1 MSRLASLR
9 RVARAAGALAWTAAE
24 FVALEAKLLAQT
36 GDVDAEAEREL
47 QRWCRGLLR
56 LGGIELRIDG
66 ACEPARRG
74 RLVIANHRSAYDIVI
89 LYALFGGSMLSRA
102 EVAGWPIFGHAAR
115 RSQTIFVDRSSP
127 QSGFRA
133 IRSIREALQRGRT
146 VTVFPE
152 GTTFAGDDLRPFAAG
167 AFAAARGLDVD
178 VVPVGLAYPAGTEY
192 VEDSILDHITNLTGR
207 RRVPVGVAIGAARR
221 PEGKPDRLLR
231 ECEAEVTSLIARAR
245 ARL

>member
-1 MSRLASLR
+1 MSRLAPLLR
-9 RVARAAGALAWTAAE
+9 VVRAGGALAWTAAE
-24 FVALEAKLLAQT
+24 FAALEAKLLVRT
-36 GDVDAEAEREL
+36 GDDDARAEREL

-56 LGGIELRIDG
+56 LGGVELRIDG
-66 ACEPARRG
+66 GCAPARGG

-115 RSQTIFVDRSSP
+115 RSRTIFVDRASP
-127 QSGFRA
+127 RSGFKA

-152 GTTFAGDDLRPFAAG
+152 GTTFPGDKLRPFAAG

-178 VVPVGLAYPAGTEY
+178 VIPVGLAYPFGTEY
-192 VEDSILDHITNLTGR
+192 VEDTMLAHLANLTGR
-207 RRVPVGVAIGAARR
+207 RGVPVGVAVGAPRR
-221 PEGKPDRLLR
+221 PDGRPEQLLR
-231 ECEAEVTSLIARAR
+231 ACEAEVAALIARAR
-245 ARL
+245 AQL

>member
-1 MSRLASLR
+1 MSRLAPVLR
-9 RVARAAGALAWTAAE
+9 FARASGALAWTAAE
-24 FVALEAKLLAQT
+24 FVALEAKLLVQRD
-36 GDVDAEAEREL
+36 DVEARAEREL

-56 LGGIELRIDG
+56 LAGVELRLD
-66 ACEPARRG
+66 AAWPPARRG

-115 RSQTIFVDRSSP
+115 RSQTIFVDRASP
-127 QSGFRA
+127 RSGFKA
-133 IRSIREALQRGRT
+133 IRSIREALLRGRT

-152 GTTFAGDDLRPFAAG
+152 GTTFAGDELRPFAAG

-178 VVPVGLAYPAGTEY
+178 IVPVGLAYPVGTEY
-192 VEDSILDHITNLTGR
+192 VEDEILDHLANLTGR
-207 RRVPVGVAIGAARR
+207 RRVPVGVAVGAPRR
-221 PEGKPDRLLR
+221 PERRPERLLR
-231 ECEAEVTSLIARAR
+231 ECEVEVATLIARAR

>member
-1 MSRLASLR
+1 MSRWARLLRVGRAS
-9 RVARAAGALAWTAAE
+9 GALAWTAAE
-24 FVALEAKLLAQT
+24 FVALEAKLAVGT
-36 GDVDAEAEREL
+36 EDIDVRAEREL

-56 LGGIELRIDG
+56 IGGVELRLDAG
-66 ACEPARRG
+66 WSPARG
-74 RLVIANHRSAYDIVI
+74 ARLVIANHRSAYDIVI

-115 RSQTIFVDRSSP
+115 RSRTIFVDRGSP
-127 QSGFRA
+127 QSGFQA

-152 GTTFAGDDLRPFAAG
+152 GTTFPGDELRPFAAG

-192 VEDSILDHITNLTGR
+192 VEDTILDHLANLTGR
-207 RRVPVGVAIGAARR
+207 RRLPVGVAVGAPRR
-221 PEGKPDRLLR
+221 PEGRPERLVR
-231 ECEAEVTSLIARAR
+231 ACETDVAALIERAR